1 MQSAVQ
7 YPLQSVHIPFILF
20 ILLTVDIANL
30 RKMLGTPRDSAMLR
44 LTLARALAERGEK
57 GGGDL
62 EEAQVHLDAALAMD
76 GSYTAAWKEL
86 GRIRLLAEKPEDAA
100 AAWAEGIG
108 IARKNGDKQAEKE
121 MAVFLKRL
129 QRMS

>member
-1 MQSAVQ
+1 M
-7 YPLQSVHIPFILF
+7 
-20 ILLTVDIANL
+20 DITNL
-30 RKMLGTPRDSAMLR
+30 RKMLGTARDSAMLR

-62 EEAQVHLDAALAMD
+62 EEAQVHLAAALAMD
-76 GSYTAAWKEL
+76 DSYTAVWKEL
-86 GRIRLLAEKPEDAA
+86 GRICLLAEKPEDAA
-100 AAWAEGIG
+100 AAWAKGIG

-129 QRMS
+129 QRKS

>member
-1 MQSAVQ
+1 MA
-7 YPLQSVHIPFILF
+7 IILL
-20 ILLTVDIANL
+20 ILLTMDIANL

-44 LTLARALAERGEK
+44 LTLARALAQRGEM

-62 EEAQVHLDAALAMD
+62 EEAQSHLEAALAMD
-76 GSYTAAWKEL
+76 DSYTAAWKEL
-86 GRIRLLAEKPEDAA
+86 RRIRLLAENPKGAA

-108 IARKNGDKQAEKE
+108 VARKNGDIQAEKE

-129 QRMS
+129 QRAS